1 MVLVIGIY
9 PKKRGGGVHTTGQG
23 GIQQQEKNPKPGKV
37 IKQKVSTYRTSP
49 NWAGGGGGGTTTTPH
64 HHHQ

>member
-9 PKKRGGGVHTTGQG
+9 PKKRGGGGVHTTGQG

-49 NWAGGGGGGTTTTPH
+49 NWAGGGGGTTTTPH